1 MTSQIVSNLTVDE
14 LKDVIASFVEEYEDK
29 VSDARSQLRQVENL
43 LGSLPNVNQ
52 DNPWLK
58 MAGMHKDNPLFE
70 EVTASIEANHQDI
83 ADGELN

>member
-14 LKDVIASFVEEYEDK
+14 LKDVIASFVEEYEEK
-29 VSDARSQLRQVENL
+29 VSDARSQLKQVENL

-70 EVTASIEANHQDI
+70 EVAACIEANHQDI
-83 ADGELN
+83 TAEELS